1 MEKDEDYRIEKIGTP
16 AGDAASANSVVKAI
30 NYILLKL
37 KELDDYYTDKLKFLD
52 ISSLDPIL
60 EDIHNQINE
69 LKTNQELINQ
79 KLSKIVIEDEKTASE
94 SIEPKFALNSEES
107 DILESHEVEKSPQN
121 MELSDLQGLK
131 FKEILST
138 LTELQTK
145 KDLEIQNQ
153 LSKFYSI
160 LHDEDISGSLESLGG
175 YIDQKNTLGVI
186 FNFLTLP
193 DSEIPKNYN
202 VMLYGPEGNG
212 KTSLIYALAK
222 KYGYSLIIPDF
233 SILSTYSVDKR
244 SREIISMFK
253 NIRENHEIKPS
264 ILFLDNFDLITGPQ
278 SSKHILKVLMHE
290 IEKVNLADDRILIIA
305 ATQNLE
311 DIEEFILKIFDDF
324 IEFSNPNELEKSKIL
339 QNLFENLK
347 FEENLDSD
355 NLINDLAFNNGTKD
369 FSCSDLES
377 LIKIANFQA
386 LKEHREFITKVDLN
400 QALKKIK
407 DRKMLIKKIKSK
419 ESPKIYEKIEKL
431 KLIEDEITNLKNV
444 TSASQGIIKHS
455 LRLAL
460 SENFD
465 FVHRLFNLF
474 KAKNEPFGI
483 DEASKNLGLSVE
495 EAKKILNKDPFKII
509 FPKIKN
515 SYHLSFDQK
524 IFDEI
529 SMEVGFALRGE

>member
-94 SIEPKFALNSEES
+94 SIEPKFALKSEES
-107 DILESHEVEKSPQN
+107 DILESPEVEKSPQN

-253 NIRENHEIKPS
+253 NILENHEIKPS
-264 ILFLDNFDLITGPQ
+264 ILFLD
-278 SSKHILKVLMHE
+278 
-290 IEKVNLADDRILIIA
+290 
-305 ATQNLE
+305 
-311 DIEEFILKIFDDF
+311 
-324 IEFSNPNELEKSKIL
+324 
-339 QNLFENLK
+339 
-347 FEENLDSD
+347 
-355 NLINDLAFNNGTKD
+355 
-369 FSCSDLES
+369 
-377 LIKIANFQA
+377 
-386 LKEHREFITKVDLN
+386 
-400 QALKKIK
+400 
-407 DRKMLIKKIKSK
+407 
-419 ESPKIYEKIEKL
+419 
-431 KLIEDEITNLKNV
+431 
-444 TSASQGIIKHS
+444 
-455 LRLAL
+455 
-460 SENFD
+460 
-465 FVHRLFNLF
+465 
-474 KAKNEPFGI
+474 
-483 DEASKNLGLSVE
+483 
-495 EAKKILNKDPFKII
+495 
-509 FPKIKN
+509 
-515 SYHLSFDQK
+515 
-524 IFDEI
+524 
-529 SMEVGFALRGE
+529 